1 MKVLTGIQTAGGYVK
16 LLPGYYYA
24 LWGESAPD
32 VFDGTI
38 ISAGVELSPPY
49 TGRYAFDI
57 IRTCKYKIKKSS
69 VEADV
74 SDTGYPFDES
84 FGSTTGEALIGTDIA
99 FPYQA
104 EINDVA
110 LVTGK
115 RVEIS
120 NVDNLGY
127 TSTPVA
133 VTSPTIDVVDT
144 AITLNYSEATDLMGK
159 YIVLSGV
166 TGLTPD
172 INGKA
177 YLIEDTDDFSYAT
190 FYEDVSVTGT
200 PGGTITVAEVSATD
214 MDVTTAEEHGL
225 EAGETVKISYDD
237 RIRGFNQDI
246 SGTFTIGI
254 VNTTKLRIST
264 ATGIR
269 GTFSS
274 AGELEATARK
284 TLNFYIG
291 SGKTVEVVFKDGRKR
306 LTSSIQGA
314 TEEAY
319 ATGGSVEIHDK
330 TGNYDEATIMRTGV
344 HYKLSEGVVIDNTTS
359 NPTFYDNAQ
368 AVSCVISGKGIIKQ
382 TNTSGISAIR
392 MSHASSQL
400 VVDVDEIEGKGGSNA
415 ASRVGSTIEFEGAK
429 LILTANRVY
438 SQRNNAIYM
447 SNSNTYS
454 AIKLQR
460 LETGISGQATTGADG
475 LISRGTCFFDI
486 ENANLYNGGSIIKHT
501 GGTAFGKILYGR
513 VTHNNASWLKPAIWL
528 NSGYLTLD
536 FNEIGSYTGSQTA
549 QNCIQGDATSGI
561 LRLRGLK
568 VYTSANKGIYVSGT
582 CHAYINVTDVKSANG
597 IGIEL
602 NAYNPSEGRITLEN
616 CHITG
621 NTTASGDAALVLA
634 RSTATLVDIINS
646 EITNLGTDANSHA
659 LITDGGATGSIVL
672 SGVSLIK
679 THASAYPAHR
689 IAGTKD
695 ITIRRPC
702 WQNAESPNI
711 NYLGQML
718 TAI

>member
-49 TGRYAFDI
+49 TGRYAFEI

-69 VEADV
+69 FEADV
-74 SDTGYPFDES
+74 SNISYPFDES

-115 RVEIS
+115 RLVIA
-120 NVDNLGY
+120 NADNLGY

-133 VTSPTIDVVDT
+133 ITVTSIDILDT
-144 AITLNYSEATDLMGK
+144 GITVNYGDFTDLLGK

-177 YLIEDTDDFSYAT
+177 YLVEETDDSSYFVVYADST
-190 FYEDVSVTGT
+190 ITGT
-200 PGGTITVAEVSATD
+200 AGGTVTVAEVSATD

-225 EAGETVKISYDD
+225 ESGETVKISYDD
-237 RIRGFNQDI
+237 RILGFNQGVY
-246 SGTFTIGI
+246 GTFTIGVI
-254 VNTTKLRIST
+254 STVKIRIST

-269 GTFSS
+269 GTFNS
-274 AGELEATARK
+274 AGVLEATARR
-284 TLNFYIG
+284 TLSFYIG
-291 SGKTVEVVFKDGRKR
+291 SGKTVEVAFKDGRKR

-319 ATGGSVEIHDK
+319 AVGGSVEVHDK
-330 TGNYDEATIMRTGV
+330 TGNYDESIIMRNGV
-344 HYKLSEGVVIDNTTS
+344 HYKLDEGVVIDNTTA
-359 NPTFYDNAQ
+359 NPTFYDNSVP
-368 AVSCVISGKGIIKQ
+368 VSCVINGKGIIKQ
-382 TNTSGISAIR
+382 TASAGVSAIQIAN
-392 MSHASSQL
+392 ASSQL
-400 VVDVDEIEGKGGSNA
+400 VLDVDEIEGKGGADA
-415 ASRVGSTIEFEGAK
+415 ATRVGSVIVFNGAK
-429 LILTANRVY
+429 LVLTANRLY
-438 SQRNNAIYM
+438 SQRNNALFM
-447 SNSNTYS
+447 ANGSTYS
-454 AIKLQR
+454 SIKLQR
-460 LETGISGQATTGADG
+460 LETGIVGQPTTGADG
-475 LISRGTCFFDI
+475 LITRGTCFFDI
-486 ENANLYNGGSIIKHT
+486 ENANLYNGGSIVKHT

-513 VTHNNASWLKPAIWL
+513 VNHNNASWLKPAIWL
-528 NSGYLTLD
+528 SAGYLTLD

-549 QNCIQGDATSGI
+549 QNCIQGDAASGI

-568 VYTSANKGIYVSGT
+568 VYTSANKGVYINST
-582 CHAYINVTDVKSANG
+582 CHAYINITEITSATG
-597 IGIEL
+597 VGVEL
-602 NAYNPSEGRITLEN
+602 NSYNPSEGRITVEN
-616 CHITG
+616 SRITG
-621 NTTASGDAALVLA
+621 TTTALGDAAMVIA
-634 RSTATLVDIINS
+634 RSTATYVDIINS
-646 EITNLGTDANSHA
+646 EIINLGTNANSHA
-659 LITDGGATGSIVL
+659 FLTDQGGVGTIVF
-672 SGVSLIK
+672 SGVSLVK
-679 THASAYPAHR
+679 THASAYPAQKFTG
-689 IAGTKD
+689 IKD
-695 ITIRRPC
+695 IAVKRPC

-711 NYLGQML
+711 NFFGQML

>member
-74 SDTGYPFDES
+74 TDVGYPFDES

-115 RVEIS
+115 RVDIS
-120 NVDNLGY
+120 NVNNLGY

-133 VTSPTIDVVDT
+133 VTITSIDVVDT
-144 AITLNYSEATDLMGK
+144 AITLNYSDSTDLRNK

-177 YLIEDTDDFSYAT
+177 YLVDDTDDFSYAI
-190 FYEDVSVTGT
+190 FYEDVTVLGT
-200 PGGTITVAEVSATD
+200 PGGTVTVAEVSATD

-237 RIRGFNQDI
+237 RIRGFNKDI

-274 AGELEATARK
+274 AGAVEAVARK

-330 TGNYDEATIMRTGV
+330 TGNYDESTIMRTGV
-344 HYKLSEGVVIDNTTS
+344 HYKLSEGVIIDNTTS

-392 MSHASSQL
+392 MIHASSQL
-400 VVDVDEIEGKGGSNA
+400 IIDVDEIEGKGGSNA
-415 ASRVGSTIEFEGAK
+415 AVRTGSTIDFGGAK
-429 LILTANRVY
+429 LVLTANRVY
-438 SQRNNAIYM
+438 NQRNNAIYM
-447 SNSNTYS
+447 SNTNTYS
-454 AIKLQR
+454 SIKLQR
-460 LETGISGQATTGADG
+460 LETGIVGQPTTGADG
-475 LISRGTCFFDI
+475 LITCGTCFFDI

-528 NSGYLTLD
+528 SAGYLTLD

-549 QNCIQGDATSGI
+549 QNCIQGDAASGI

-568 VYTSANKGIYVSGT
+568 VYTSANKGVYINST
-582 CHAYINVTDVKSANG
+582 CHAYINITEITSATG
-597 IGIEL
+597 VGVEL
-602 NAYNPSEGRITLEN
+602 NAYSPSEGRITVEN
-616 CHITG
+616 SRITG
-621 NTTASGDAALVLA
+621 TTTALGDAALVVA
-634 RSTATLVDIINS
+634 RSTATFVDIINS
-646 EITNLGTDANSHA
+646 EIINLGTNANSHA
-659 LITDGGATGSIVL
+659 LVTDGGGVGSIVF
-672 SGVSLIK
+672 SGVSLVK
-679 THASAYPAHR
+679 THASAYPAN
-689 IAGTKD
+689 IASGLKD
-695 ITIRRPC
+695 ITIKRPC

-711 NYLGQML
+711 FYNGQML

>member
-74 SDTGYPFDES
+74 TDVGYPFDES

-115 RVEIS
+115 RVDIS
-120 NVDNLGY
+120 NADNLGY
-127 TSTPVA
+127 TTTPVA
-133 VTSPTIDVVDT
+133 ITVTSIDVIDT
-144 AITLNYSEATDLMGK
+144 SITVNYGDTSDLRGK

-177 YLIEDTDDFSYAT
+177 YLVDDTDDFTYFT
-190 FYEDVSVTGT
+190 FYEDVTVLGT
-200 PGGTITVAEVSATD
+200 PGGTVTVEEVSATD
-214 MDVTTAEEHGL
+214 MDITTTEEHGL
-225 EAGETVKISYDD
+225 EAGETIKISYDD
-237 RIRGFNQDI
+237 RILGFNQSV
-246 SGTFTIGI
+246 SGTFTIGV
-254 VNTTKLRIST
+254 VNATKLRIST

-274 AGELEATARK
+274 AGALEAIARK
-284 TLNFYIG
+284 TLSFYIG

-306 LTSSIQGA
+306 LTSTIQGA

-319 ATGGSVEIHDK
+319 LVGGSVEVHDK
-330 TGNYDEATIMRTGV
+330 TGNYDESIIMRNGV
-344 HYKLSEGVVIDNTTS
+344 HYRLDEGVVIDNTTS
-359 NPTFYDNAQ
+359 NPTFYDNSV
-368 AVSCVISGKGIIKQ
+368 AVSCVINGKGIIKQ
-382 TNTSGISAIR
+382 TANAGISAIQIAH
-392 MSHASSQL
+392 SNSQL
-400 VVDVDEIEGKGGSNA
+400 VMNVDEIEGKGGSNA
-415 ASRVGSTIEFEGAK
+415 AVRTGSVISFAGAK
-429 LILTANRVY
+429 LVLTANRLY
-438 SQRNNAIYM
+438 SQRNNALYM
-447 SNSNTYS
+447 SNVNTYS

-460 LETGISGQATTGADG
+460 LETGIYGQATTGADG
-475 LISRGTCFFDI
+475 LITCGTCFFDI

-528 NSGYLTLD
+528 NAGYLTLD

-568 VYTSANKGIYVSGT
+568 AYSSANKGVYINST
-582 CHAYINVTDVKSANG
+582 CHAYINITEITSATG
-597 IGIEL
+597 IGVEL
-602 NAYNPSEGRITLEN
+602 NSYNPSEGRITVEN
-616 CHITG
+616 SRITG
-621 NTTASGDAALVLA
+621 TTTALGDAALVVA
-634 RSTATLVDIINS
+634 RSTATFVDIINS
-646 EITNLGTDANSHA
+646 EIINLGTNANSHA
-659 LITDGGATGSIVL
+659 LVTDGGAVGSIVF
-672 SGVSLIK
+672 SGVSLVK
-679 THASAYPAHR
+679 THASAYPANK
-689 IAGTKD
+689 ASGLKT
-695 ITIRRPC
+695 ITIKRPC

-711 NYLGQML
+711 FYNGQML